1 MTAPKKASTQPEC
14 PYTWEEISPK
24 LGLTSNQE
32 IPKFILSTDFL
43 GPWIQLRDLMPL
55 QPSVLVP
62 TLPAPKDKEAM
73 NELVNKVYES
83 MDAMHTS
90 PYDRP
95 SSSDR
100 KEWGPAQFIECLIY
114 QSSRNLARE
123 GHTIHTPFLRSNL
136 KNEAGHREA
145 FHRLRGLVMLVS
157 NLCINY
163 TLMGPSNIIR
173 RVEATKPAKY
183 PSLSPIAEVRVKWH
197 LDHMGVDELR
207 KKVLN
212 SERQEKEEKEWL
224 INILM
229 GKEVPPKA
237 VGSAEKGSPEFVV
250 KKEEIIEVLEVKSK
264 GKKEGSVEGGGR
276 KRALS
281 TTDEENAKRARTVS

>member
-1 MTAPKKASTQPEC
+1 MTAPKKASTQPEF

-32 IPKFILSTDFL
+32 IPKFILNTDFL
-43 GPWIQLRDLMPL
+43 GPWVQFRDLMPL
-55 QPSVLVP
+55 QPSVPIP

-73 NELVNKVYES
+73 NELVKKVYES

-90 PYDRP
+90 PYDQP

-123 GHTIHTPFLRSNL
+123 GHTIRTPFLRSNL
-136 KNEAGHREA
+136 KNEAGRREA

-173 RVEATKPAKY
+173 RIEATKPVKD
-183 PSLSPIAEVRVKWH
+183 PSQR
-197 LDHMGVDELR
+197 
-207 KKVLN
+207 
-212 SERQEKEEKEWL
+212 
-224 INILM
+224 
-229 GKEVPPKA
+229 
-237 VGSAEKGSPEFVV
+237 
-250 KKEEIIEVLEVKSK
+250 
-264 GKKEGSVEGGGR
+264 
-276 KRALS
+276 
-281 TTDEENAKRARTVS
+281 